1 MAVSLT
7 ATLHPRIRP
16 SYSPKKKHGTLPW
29 SSAIK
34 QRTTKQI
41 LLSQFFMTRT
51 PGEDKQEE
59 IQQQQK
65 IGKENE
71 KQNHK
76 LWENNKPMPAKKFS
90 SSRDLRPRQ
99 TTHLH

>member
-1 MAVSLT
+1 
-7 ATLHPRIRP
+7 
-16 SYSPKKKHGTLPW
+16 
-29 SSAIK
+29 
-34 QRTTKQI
+34 
-41 LLSQFFMTRT
+41 MTRT

-76 LWENNKPMPAKKFS
+76 LWENNKPMPAKNYS
-90 SSRDLRPRQ
+90 PSLAPIRWVSRDWLF
-99 TTHLH
+99 

>member
-16 SYSPKKKHGTLPW
+16 SYSPKKKRGTLPW
-29 SSAIK
+29 SRAIK

-59 IQQQQK
+59 IQQQQ
-65 IGKENE
+65 
-71 KQNHK
+71 
-76 LWENNKPMPAKKFS
+76 
-90 SSRDLRPRQ
+90 R
-99 TTHLH
+99 TTRKRKRKTKS